1 VAESQPP
8 RAAGTIY
15 DLGYKHYEGVRHGRG
30 YAFRTLA
37 EQAFKTA
44 FGVGRGD
51 KARQLPL
58 LVSMLVFMPAM
69 IWVAIGGVTNRPDI
83 INYAQH
89 IQFASFFLALFAA
102 GQAAEVLVGDR
113 ETGTISLYLSRSLH
127 SRDYAFAKVVA
138 LGAAFFVLTFGPQ
151 ITMLAGKVMLSE
163 TPWVAFKGE
172 YGKIWPMAL
181 GTFIIS
187 FYMTAVGM
195 ALASF
200 AAKRNVASALV
211 IAWFLVL
218 PAVQGLAFQILRGS
232 ENQKFTVL
240 INPFLVLGGL
250 MNWLYDVQE
259 RRGAPFNRAVARAD
273 LPGETY
279 LWVMAGSA
287 AVALAI
293 VLYRYRKSSE

>member
-1 VAESQPP
+1 MADP

-15 DLGYKHYEGVRHGRG
+15 DLGYKHYEGARHGRG
-30 YAFRTLA
+30 YAFKTLFSH
-37 EQAFKTA
+37 AFLTA

-69 IWVAIGGVTNRPDI
+69 IWVAVGGITGRPEM

-102 GQAAEVLVGDR
+102 GQAAEVLIGDR
-113 ETGTISLYLSRSLH
+113 ELGTLSLYLSRSIH
-127 SRDYAFAKVVA
+127 TRDYAIAKLCA

-151 ITMLAGKVMLSE
+151 FTMFLGKILLNE
-163 TPWVAFKGE
+163 TPWALFKTE
-172 YGKIWPMAL
+172 YVKLWPMAA

-187 FYMTAVGM
+187 LFMTAVGM

-211 IAWFLVL
+211 IAFFLIL

-232 ENQKFTVL
+232 ENQKYTVL
-240 INPFLVLGGL
+240 INPFLDLGGL
-250 MNWLYDVQE
+250 MLWLYDVQE
-259 RRGAPFNRAVARAD
+259 RRGGPFNRAVARAD

-279 LWVMAGSA
+279 LWVVLGTI
-287 AVALAI
+287 VVGVAI
-293 VLYRYRKSSE
+293 VLFRYRRSSE

>member
-1 VAESQPP
+1 MADVQPQ
-8 RAAGTIY
+8 RQAGTIY
-15 DLGYKHYEGVRHGRG
+15 DLGYQHYKGVRRGRG
-30 YAFRTLA
+30 SAFRTLF
-37 EQAFKTA
+37 EHSFLTA
-44 FGVGRGD
+44 FGVGRGP
-51 KARQLPL
+51 KASQLPM
-58 LVSMLVFMPAM
+58 LVSILVFMPAM

-113 ETGTISLYLSRSLH
+113 EMGTLSLYLSRSLH
-127 SRDYAFAKVVA
+127 TRDYALAKVLA

-151 ITMLAGKVMLSE
+151 FTMLAGKVLLSE
-163 TPWVAFKGE
+163 TPWIAFKGE
-172 YGKIWPMAL
+172 YGKLWPMAG
-181 GTFIIS
+181 GTFLIS
-187 FYMTAVGM
+187 LYMTAVGM

-211 IAWFLVL
+211 IAFFIIL

-232 ENQKFTVL
+232 ENQKYTVL
-240 INPFLVLGGL
+240 INPFLNLGGL
-250 MNWLYDVQE
+250 MIWLYDVQE
-259 RRGAPFNRAVARAD
+259 RRGGPFNRAVARAD

-279 LWVMAGSA
+279 LWMMLGTSL
-287 AVALAI
+287 VAIAI